1 MVGKIITKYKSRI
14 PKWIHLGPT
23 VGKTENWLL
32 RLHRPHHGWFTTAE
46 QSGLYELAERLT
58 GLAPLENVAT
68 NATILDLGCAE
79 GLIGLHFLGLGGAL
93 LHGVDRHSRFVET
106 AQTIARLQPKARFFK
121 FDLNVLADQIP
132 DGLLSSYDIVLC
144 LCVAHKLREPELF
157 LRRVA
162 GLCTGYLALQLPAV
176 VIDDTRSGH
185 RQVDT
190 GKLLDELGFDLFY
203 EEASE
208 SHTKPLRSPPSLL
221 SRRIYRKRVEE
232 GHEHGERATAA
243 TDQSDPSSLQG

>member
-144 LCVAHKLREPELF
+144 LCVAHKLR
-157 LRRVA
+157 
-162 GLCTGYLALQLPAV
+162 QLPAV
-176 VIDDTRSGH
+176 VIDDPRSGH